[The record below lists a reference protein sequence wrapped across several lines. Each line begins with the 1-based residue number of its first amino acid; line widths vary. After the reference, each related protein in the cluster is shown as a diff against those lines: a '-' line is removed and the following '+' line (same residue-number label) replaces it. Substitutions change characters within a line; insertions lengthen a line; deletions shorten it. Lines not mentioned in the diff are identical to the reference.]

1 LNALVRFD
9 SRQVNADHFSL
20 PDINRYGWNAGL
32 DLDPGLDRKGER
44 NSYRA
49 ALISERQA
57 ARSLEQQEG
66 EIKLQVRNSWRTLD
80 QAKRNYEISEVGVK
94 IAERR
99 VEEQNLLAEL
109 GRAKAQ
115 DQVDDLLDRIGYE
128 LYERDQLIAE
138 LTGTDAATAIA
149 LRRQG
154 VQVGQPSQL
163 LPVDEQPAHEQPAP
177 PAPLDE
183 PAEA

>member
-1 LNALVRFD
+1 MGWLIAIIIVVALGVAAAAAVGGMGEMAKDPVRDRYAQTLPERLLNTT
-9 SRQVNADHFSL
+9 
-20 PDINRYGWNAGL
+20 
-32 DLDPGLDRKGER
+32 DLDTIRFGI
-44 NSYRA
+44 
-49 ALISERQA
+49 ALRGYA
-57 ARSLEQQEG
+57 M
-66 EIKLQVRNSWRTLD
+66 
-80 QAKRNYEISEVGVK
+80 
-94 IAERR
+94 
-99 VEEQNLLAEL
+99 
-109 GRAKAQ
+109 